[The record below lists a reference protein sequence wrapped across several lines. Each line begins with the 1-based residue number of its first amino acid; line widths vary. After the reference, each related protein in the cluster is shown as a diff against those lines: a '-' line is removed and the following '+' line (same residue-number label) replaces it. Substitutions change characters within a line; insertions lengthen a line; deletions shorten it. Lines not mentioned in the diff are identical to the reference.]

1 MRIEQVTFTRFL
13 AAISIVI
20 YHYALKLF
28 PFSEGSLYKI
38 FKGADTGVSYFFIL
52 SGFVMMFAY
61 GKRASV
67 NVPEYFK
74 NRFARIY
81 PVYLL
86 AVLLVFI
93 HYILNKQAI
102 DISGLLL
109 NIFVLQ
115 AWVPA
120 KAISFNS
127 PGWSLT
133 IEFFFYILFPFIL
146 KYIFNKINKKA
157 LIPILLFWLLSQLVF
172 NLLLKSSFYQGENS
186 DSHNFL
192 YYFPLMH
199 LNEFLLGNLAGLYFI
214 NMDKKFYGNYD
225 WVLILLVAVLIILLI
240 FPIGVN
246 FHNGLLA
253 ILFVPLIFL
262 LSSNT
267 GFITRLFN
275 LKLLIFLG
283 EISYGVYI
291 LQYPVFTWCRS
302 ALKFLHITNPYSI
315 FYISTLALIIF
326 SGISYHYFETP
337 IRNKIKNF
345 RLNKAKVEL

>member
-28 PFSEGSLYKI
+28 PFSEGALHEI
-38 FKGADTGVSYFFIL
+38 FKQADTGVSYFFIL

-61 GKRASV
+61 GKKAAI
-67 NVPEYFK
+67 NVPEYFQS
-74 NRFARIY
+74 RFARIY
-81 PVYLL
+81 PVYFL
-86 AVLLVFI
+86 AILLVLI
-93 HYILNKQAI
+93 HYILNSQEI
-102 DISGLLL
+102 DIYGLLL
-109 NIFVLQ
+109 NIFVIQ

-133 IEFFFYILFPFIL
+133 IEFFFYVLFPFIL
-146 KYIFNKINKKA
+146 KYVFNKINKKA
-157 LIPILLFWLLSQLVF
+157 LLPILLFWLLSQLVF
-172 NLLLKSSFYQGENS
+172 NLLLKSSFYQGETS

-214 NMDKKFYGNYD
+214 NMDKKMYRNYD
-225 WVLILLVAVLIILLI
+225 WILILLVVVIVILLK
-240 FPIGVN
+240 FPTGLN
-246 FHNGLLA
+246 YHNGLLA
-253 ILFVPLIFL
+253 IFFVPLIFL

-267 GFITRLFN
+267 GFITTLFN
-275 LKLLIFLG
+275 KKIMIFLG

-291 LQYPVFTWCRS
+291 LQYPVFTWSRS

-315 FYISTLALIIF
+315 FYISTFLLIIF

-337 IRNKIKNF
+337 LRSKIKNF
-345 RLNKAKVEL
+345 RFNKAKPAL